1 MSGKRTN
8 NTTPEETPFLQE
20 FLESE
25 GGELEAHHRH
35 LPWSPRERHGGSKK
49 KESKASLTD
58 FVIGFFVGNKSDS
71 AQ

>member
-1 MSGKRTN
+1 MSGKRPI
-8 NTTPEETPFLQE
+8 NTSPEETPFLQE

-25 GGELEAHHRH
+25 AGELEAHHKH
-35 LPWSPRERHGGSKK
+35 LPWSPRERNAGSKK

-71 AQ
+71 TQ